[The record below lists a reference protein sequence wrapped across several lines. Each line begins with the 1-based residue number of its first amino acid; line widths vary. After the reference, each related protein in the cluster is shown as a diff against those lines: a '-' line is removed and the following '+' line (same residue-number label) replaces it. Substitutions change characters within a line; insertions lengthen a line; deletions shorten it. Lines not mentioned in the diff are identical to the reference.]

1 MTVVYSKPNC
11 MQCKMVK
18 KWLTEHEVPFDT
30 VDITEDKTAID
41 KLQMMGFKTVPV
53 TIQSDFVFAGFDV
66 KGLRK
71 LEEMNNEA

>member
-18 KWLTEHEVPFDT
+18 KYLTEHEVPFDT
-30 VDITEDKTAID
+30 VDITEDSTAVD

-53 TIQSDFVFAGFDV
+53 TIQDDFIFAGFDV

-71 LEEMNNEA
+71 LEEMTNEA